1 MVAPFRARH
10 RVRAAA
16 VLAAV
21 ATVTLLASCSA
32 EPAPSPSPSQ
42 TQSHSETPSASTQP
56 TPSSTPT
63 ATPTPVTL
71 TCDQVI
77 TPQQLYT
84 YNSNVG
90 ANPSYTATEG
100 SLEARAVAAK
110 GVACGWLNQSSNETM
125 QFAVAKPTPALL
137 NERADAAVT
146 SSTPVPTYGAP
157 PSVEGYFSV
166 AGNKGEVQVF
176 TNGYWIVGTSSWFL
190 EPGDAAT
197 LVANIIANLPKS

>member
-1 MVAPFRARH
+1 MVAPFR
-10 RVRAAA
+10 VRSAA

-21 ATVTLLASCSA
+21 AAVSLLASCSA

-42 TQSHSETPSASTQP
+42 TQTHSEKPSTPADP

-71 TCDQVI
+71 TCDQMI

-90 ANPSYTATEG
+90 VNPDYTPTEG
-100 SLEARAVAAK
+100 TLEARAVVAK

-125 QFAVAKPTPALL
+125 QFAVTKPTPAML

-157 PSVEGYFSV
+157 PAVEGYFSV
-166 AGNKGEVQVF
+166 KGNSGEVQVF

-197 LVANIIANLPKS
+197 LVANIIANLPKK